1 MLELTSR
8 VHATGQMQSKVQGLN
23 YSYKFGLQI
32 RVKYRQEIQG
42 WPGAKCVSPI
52 LAGGTSSVRQTGDVT
67 ASHLS
72 MPWEPL
78 ATEYGF
84 SAEIEKYSRK
94 IQKNSAQRCSAMFN
108 VNLRDPCP
116 KSNGLDWEL
125 K

>member
-1 MLELTSR
+1 MTSSRSQDLTSSDPLSDKNDGKPSPLLLYKNNIQFLELTTR

-23 YSYKFGLQI
+23 YSFKFGLQI

-72 MPWEPL
+72 LP
-78 ATEYGF
+78 
-84 SAEIEKYSRK
+84 
-94 IQKNSAQRCSAMFN
+94 
-108 VNLRDPCP
+108 
-116 KSNGLDWEL
+116 
-125 K
+125 

>member
-1 MLELTSR
+1 MARS
-8 VHATGQMQSKVQGLN
+8 QMRFPNLGRRDLFCQADRGRHSLPSLYAMGA
-23 YSYKFGLQI
+23 FGNG
-32 RVKYRQEIQG
+32 V
-42 WPGAKCVSPI
+42 
-52 LAGGTSSVRQTGDVT
+52 
-67 ASHLS
+67 
-72 MPWEPL
+72 
-78 ATEYGF
+78 YGF